1 MEFRNYAVNRWCKGL
16 WQVLMSEAY
25 YKIEISVK
33 VFIRYDLKMRMQ
45 VFLLRR
51 GVLNSPNRFPVPC
64 GTLNLADVCNQN
76 RGRPWWR
83 QSGELRTSNFY
94 YVVSQFETRPVYW
107 NINRQLLGMQT
118 TEKITLVNMHHF
130 RRSDHV
136 RRSIRPSVHLS
147 VTKRQGL
154 NCWSEF
160 NKAQYPYN
168 KTN

>member
-1 MEFRNYAVNRWCKGL
+1 MLWIDGRGL

-25 YKIEISVK
+25 YKNEISIK

-83 QSGELRTSNFY
+83 QSGELRPTNFY
-94 YVVSQFETRPVYW
+94 CVVSQFKPLPVYW
-107 NINRQLLGMQT
+107 NNRQLLSTQT
-118 TEKITLVNMHHF
+118 AEKITLVNMHHF

-136 RRSIRPSVHLS
+136 RRAIRASVRPSSGIELFV
-147 VTKRQGL
+147 RI
-154 NCWSEF
+154 
-160 NKAQYPYN
+160 
-168 KTN
+168 